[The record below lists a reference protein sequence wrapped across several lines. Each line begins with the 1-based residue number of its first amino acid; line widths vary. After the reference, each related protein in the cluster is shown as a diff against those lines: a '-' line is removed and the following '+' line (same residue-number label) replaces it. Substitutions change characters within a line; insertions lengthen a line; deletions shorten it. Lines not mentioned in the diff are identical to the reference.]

1 MVPDRGDI
9 IYINFNP
16 TKGHEQRGNR
26 PALVISPA
34 AFNAHTN
41 TLWACPVTNQQR
53 GWAFETSL
61 DGYGTQ
67 TSGAIRA
74 DQIKTLDFNARGFT
88 FKEKAPP
95 DVTADVLA
103 KIRAVLAQ

>member
-9 IYINFNP
+9 IFINFNP
-16 TKGHEQRGNR
+16 TKGHEQRGTR

-34 AFNAHTN
+34 AFNARTH
-41 TLWACPVTNQQR
+41 TLWACPVTNRQR

-61 DGYGTQ
+61 DGYDTQ
-67 TSGAIRA
+67 ISGAVRS

-88 FKEKAPP
+88 FKEKAPLE
-95 DVTADVLA
+95 VTADVLA
-103 KIRAVLAQ
+103 KIRAVIA

>member
-16 TKGHEQRGNR
+16 TRGHEQRGKR

-34 AFNAHTN
+34 AFNSRTN
-41 TLWACPVTNQQR
+41 TIWACPITTKQR

-61 DGYGTQ
+61 DGLGTE

-74 DQIKTLDFNARGFT
+74 DQVKTMDFNARGFT
-88 FKEKAPP
+88 FKEKAPS

-103 KIRAVLAQ
+103 KIRAVLA

>member
-16 TKGHEQRGNR
+16 TKGHEQRGHR

-34 AFNAHTN
+34 AFNAQTN
-41 TLWACPVTNQQR
+41 TLWACPITSKQR
-53 GWAFETSL
+53 SWAFETSL
-61 DGYGTQ
+61 DDTGIKTV
-67 TSGAIRA
+67 GAVRA

-88 FKEKAPP
+88 FKEKAPAEI
-95 DVTADVLA
+95 TADVLA
-103 KIRAVLAQ
+103 KIKSVLV

>member
-9 IYINFNP
+9 IYISFNP
-16 TKGHEQRGNR
+16 TKGHEQRGKR
-26 PALVISPA
+26 PALVISPV

-61 DGYGTQ
+61 DGCGTQ

-74 DQIKTLDFNARGFT
+74 DQIKTMDFNARGFE

-95 DVTADVLA
+95 DIIADVLA
-103 KIRAVLAQ
+103 KIHAVLAQ

>member
-16 TKGHEQRGNR
+16 TRGHEQRGKR

-34 AFNAHTN
+34 AFNARTN
-41 TLWACPVTNQQR
+41 TLWACPVTSQQR

-61 DGYGTQ
+61 DGFDTK

-74 DQIKTLDFNARGFT
+74 DQIKTLDFTARGFT

-103 KIRAVLAQ
+103 KIRAVLA

>member
-1 MVPDRGDI
+1 VVPDRGDI

-34 AFNAHTN
+34 AFNAHTK

-61 DGYGTQ
+61 DNAGTR

-88 FKEKAPP
+88 FKEKVPP
-95 DVTADVLA
+95 EITADVLA
-103 KIRAVLAQ
+103 KIKAILA

>member
-16 TKGHEQRGNR
+16 TRGHEQRGNR
-26 PALVISPA
+26 PALVVSPA
-34 AFNAHTN
+34 TFNARTN
-41 TLWACPVTNQQR
+41 TLWACPITNQQR
-53 GWAFETSL
+53 GWPFETSL
-61 DGYGTQ
+61 DNFDTQ

-74 DQIKTLDFNARGFT
+74 DQIKTLDFNSRGFT
-88 FKEKAPP
+88 FKEKAPS

-103 KIRAVLAQ
+103 KIRAVLA

>member
-16 TKGHEQRGNR
+16 TRGHEQRGKR
-26 PALVISPA
+26 PALVISPV

-61 DGYGTQ
+61 DGCGTQ

-74 DQIKTLDFNARGFT
+74 DQIKTMDFNARGFE

-95 DVTADVLA
+95 DIIADVLA
-103 KIRAVLAQ
+103 KIHAVLAQ